1 MHIRPFWIHLKTR
14 IGSIHTLR
22 RPSDFDMS
30 NEVLHLDSDQ
40 SSTTTG
46 LAHDLTG
53 GQALY

>member
-1 MHIRPFWIHLKTR
+1 LHIRPFWIHLKTR